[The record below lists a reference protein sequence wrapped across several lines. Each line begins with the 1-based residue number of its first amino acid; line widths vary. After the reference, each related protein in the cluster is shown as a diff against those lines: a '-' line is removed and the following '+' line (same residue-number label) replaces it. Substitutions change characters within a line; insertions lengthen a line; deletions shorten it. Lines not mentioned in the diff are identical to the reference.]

1 MSETIPDPEEY
12 QPEEEEDE
20 ATGATTDPLADP
32 PGSRGHKAKNPYEG
46 TEANDDPGPS
56 LTEQLEDN
64 TPANDEQLEEAK
76 RPYRSRYATNGG
88 SDDLL

>member
-20 ATGATTDPLADP
+20 TTGATRDPLADP

-46 TEANDDPGPS
+46 VEANDYPGPT
-56 LTEQLEDN
+56 LAEQLEDN
-64 TPANDEQLEEAK
+64 TPANDEQLE
-76 RPYRSRYATNGG
+76 GG
-88 SDDLL
+88 EEIL